1 MARKTRTLKRRVL
14 TLRPLIRICN
24 TNVPCVNMPLKY
36 FRISLFDSLS
46 RRGQEW
52 PDVNYE
58 GILDPHEDQA
68 IFIIP
73 ADIRNVRKCSSQ
85 ICRLNK
91 YVT

>member
-1 MARKTRTLKRRVL
+1 
-14 TLRPLIRICN
+14 
-24 TNVPCVNMPLKY
+24 MPFKY

-52 PDVNYE
+52 SDVNYE
-58 GILDPHEDQA
+58 EILDPHEGQA
-68 IFIIP
+68 IFITP
-73 ADIRNVRKCSSQ
+73 ADIRNVGKCRSQ